1 MNQDATEI
9 RARVKQIIAI
19 VAGLDPA
26 RIGDEAKL
34 RDELKLD
41 SLSLLEIGVD
51 VDLAFKLELPDEHYK
66 GIDSIPDMVAL
77 VQSRLADT
85 QPQAQHQ
92 AV

>member
-9 RARVKQIIAI
+9 RARVKQIIAN

-66 GIDSIPDMVAL
+66 EIDSLPSMVGL
-77 VQSRLADT
+77 VEARLREM
-85 QPQAQHQ
+85 QPQAVQ
-92 AV
+92 A